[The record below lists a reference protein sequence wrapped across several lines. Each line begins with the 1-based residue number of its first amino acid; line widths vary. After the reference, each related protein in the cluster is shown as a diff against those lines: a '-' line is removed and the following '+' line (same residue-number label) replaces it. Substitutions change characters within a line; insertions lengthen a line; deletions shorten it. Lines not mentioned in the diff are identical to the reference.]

1 MPDISVR
8 FTNVVVEAYSIAI
21 CVILLLYHRRHLK
34 DNNSQKYWFVAM
46 LICNVAMMLGDMTD
60 WLFNG
65 RPEPWALAGARLGM
79 CVFFS
84 SSGLILMCFTGYLI
98 AFMGLEENQTGRI
111 LWKMVLALTCLQV
124 LFSILSVINGMYFY
138 HSDRNEYIRG
148 PLFWLSQAIPVMIY
162 VADGLIIFR
171 GRHQVKQRELA
182 SILGYI
188 FLPLAGQILQA
199 VFYGLAAINV
209 MTTIALLLVNINVQ
223 SEQELAAKRAEK
235 ELAEL
240 RIDVMLSQIRPHF
253 LYNSLTAIRQL
264 CDTDTAQAKES
275 ILDFSRFLRANM
287 NSLTTK
293 EPIPFE
299 RELEHVRSY
308 LNLEQQR
315 FGKRLK
321 VIYDINSRE
330 FKLPTLTLQ
339 PMVENAVRYGIK
351 KRPEGGTVKIYT
363 EEQENDNVIQVIDD
377 GDGFQVSE
385 GGGDNRSHIGIAN
398 VKRRLEEQCGGN
410 LTIESGCQGTRVTIR
425 IPKVWGG
432 KTYGFFSRG

>member
-1 MPDISVR
+1 MPDITVR
-8 FTNVVVEAYSIAI
+8 FTNVVIEAYSVAI

-34 DNNSQKYWFVAM
+34 DSNSQKYWFVAM

-60 WLFNG
+60 WLFRG
-65 RPEPWALAGARLGM
+65 RPEGWALMGAKIGL

-98 AFMGLEENQTGRI
+98 AFMDLEDKAGQF
-111 LWKMVLALTCLQV
+111 LWKMAVILAFFQV
-124 LFSILSVINGMYFY
+124 LFSVLSLVNGMYFY
-138 HSDRNEYIRG
+138 FSDRNEYIRG
-148 PLFWLSQAIPVMIY
+148 PLFILSQGLPVVIY
-162 VADGLIIFR
+162 VVDAVIIFL
-171 GRHQVKQRELA
+171 GRHRIKRKERV
-182 SILGYI
+182 SILCYI
-188 FLPLAGQILQA
+188 ILPLAGQILQA
-199 VFYGLAAINV
+199 AFYGLAAINV

-235 ELAEL
+235 ELAKL

-315 FGKRLK
+315 FGKRLR

-330 FKLPTLTLQ
+330 FCLPTLTLQ

-363 EEQENDNVIQVIDD
+363 EEQENDNVIQVTDD
-377 GDGFQVSE
+377 GEGFDLSE
-385 GGGDNRSHIGIAN
+385 GGSDNRSHIGIAN
-398 VKRRLEEQCGGN
+398 VKRRLEEQCKGT
-410 LTIESGCQGTRVTIR
+410 LTIESGRKGTKVTIR
-425 IPKVWGG
+425 IPKV
-432 KTYGFFSRG
+432 

>member
-1 MPDISVR
+1 MLDISVR
-8 FTNVVVEAYSIAI
+8 FTNVIVEAYSIAI
-21 CVILLLYHRRHLK
+21 CVILLLYHWRHLK
-34 DNNSQKYWFVAM
+34 GDNSQKYWFVAM

-60 WLFNG
+60 WLFSG
-65 RPEPWALAGARLGM
+65 RLEPWALVGTRLGL

-98 AFMGLEENQTGRI
+98 DFMELEDREGDI
-111 LWKMVLALTCLQV
+111 LWKMAVVLTFFQV
-124 LFSILSVINGMYFY
+124 LFSFLSLVNGMYFY
-138 HSDRNEYIRG
+138 YSEHNQYIRG
-148 PLFWLSQAIPVMIY
+148 PLFFVSQALPVMIY
-162 VADGLIIFR
+162 LVDGVILFL
-171 GRHQVKQRELA
+171 GRHRVKRRELIM
-182 SILGYI
+182 ILGYI

-199 VFYGLAAINV
+199 AFYGLAAINV

-223 SEQELAAKRAEK
+223 DEKERAAKRAEK

-264 CDTDTAQAKES
+264 CDTDTTQAKES

-315 FGKRLK
+315 FGRRLK

-339 PMVENAVRYGIK
+339 PIVENAVRHGIRM
-351 KRPEGGTVKIYT
+351 RPEGGTVKIYT
-363 EEQENDNVIQVIDD
+363 EEQEDDNVIQVFDD
-377 GDGFQVSE
+377 GEGFRISVS
-385 GGGDNRSHIGIAN
+385 GGEERSHIGIAN
-398 VKRRLEEQCGGN
+398 VKRRLEEQCGGT
-410 LTIESGCQGTRVTIR
+410 LTIESGSQGTKVTIR
-425 IPKVWGG
+425 IPKRR
-432 KTYGFFSRG
+432 KANA

>member
-1 MPDISVR
+1 MPDITVR
-8 FTNVVVEAYSIAI
+8 FTNVVIEAYSVAI

-34 DNNSQKYWFVAM
+34 DSNSQKYWFVAM

-60 WLFNG
+60 WLFRG
-65 RPEPWALAGARLGM
+65 RPEVWALMGTKIGL

-98 AFMGLEENQTGRI
+98 AFMNLEDKAGQF
-111 LWKMVLALTCLQV
+111 LWKMAVILAFFQV
-124 LFSILSVINGMYFY
+124 LFSMLSLVNGMYFY
-138 HSDRNEYIRG
+138 FSDHNKYIRG
-148 PLFWLSQAIPVMIY
+148 PLFFLSQGLPVMIY
-162 VADGLIIFR
+162 VVDAVIIFL
-171 GRHQVKQRELA
+171 GRHRIKRKELV
-182 SILGYI
+182 SILCYI
-188 FLPLAGQILQA
+188 ILPLAGQILQA
-199 VFYGLAAINV
+199 AFYGLAAINV

-315 FGKRLK
+315 FGKRLR

-330 FKLPTLTLQ
+330 FCLPTLTLQ

-363 EEQENDNVIQVIDD
+363 EEQENDNIIQVTDD
-377 GDGFQVSE
+377 GEGFDLSE
-385 GGGDNRSHIGIAN
+385 GGSDNRSHIGIAN
-398 VKRRLEEQCGGN
+398 VKRRLEEQCKGT

-425 IPKVWGG
+425 IPKV
-432 KTYGFFSRG
+432 

>member
-1 MPDISVR
+1 MPDLTVR
-8 FTNVVVEAYSIAI
+8 FTNVVIEAYSVVI

-34 DNNSQKYWFVAM
+34 DTNSQKYWFVSM
-46 LICNVAMMLGDMTD
+46 LLCNVVMMLGDMTD
-60 WLFNG
+60 WLFRG
-65 RPEPWALAGARLGM
+65 RTETWALMGTKIGL

-84 SSGLILMCFTGYLI
+84 FSGLILMCFTGYLI
-98 AFMGLEENQTGRI
+98 AFMDLEDKEGKI
-111 LWKMVLALTCLQV
+111 LWRMAVVLTFFQV
-124 LFSILSVINGMYFY
+124 LFSILSLVNGMYFY
-138 HSDRNEYIRG
+138 FSERNEYIRG
-148 PLFWLSQAIPVMIY
+148 PLFFLSQGLPVMIY
-162 VADGLIIFR
+162 MVDAVIIFL
-171 GRHQVKQRELA
+171 GRHRVKRKELV
-182 SILGYI
+182 SILCYI

-199 VFYGLAAINV
+199 AFYGLAAINV

-315 FGKRLK
+315 FGKRLR

-330 FKLPTLTLQ
+330 FCLPTLTLQ

-363 EEQENDNVIQVIDD
+363 EEQENDNVIQVTDD
-377 GDGFQVSE
+377 GEGFDLSE

-398 VKRRLEEQCGGN
+398 VKRRLEEQCKGT
-410 LTIESGCQGTRVTIR
+410 LTIESGRQGTRVTIR
-425 IPKVWGG
+425 IPKV
-432 KTYGFFSRG
+432 

>member
-1 MPDISVR
+1 MPGITVR
-8 FTNVVVEAYSIAI
+8 FTNVVVEAYSIVI

-46 LICNVAMMLGDMTD
+46 LTCNVVMMLGDMSD

-65 RPEPWALAGARLGM
+65 RPELWAVVGARVGM
-79 CVFFS
+79 CAFFS
-84 SSGLILMCFTGYLI
+84 SSGIILMCFTGYLI
-98 AFMGLEENQTGRI
+98 AFIGLDDRAEQT
-111 LWKMVLALTCLQV
+111 LWGAAVVLTFFQV
-124 LFSILSVINGMYFY
+124 LFSFLSLINGMYFY
-138 HSDRNEYIRG
+138 YSERNEYIRG
-148 PLFWLSQAIPVMIY
+148 PLFLLSQAIPAMLYLI
-162 VADGLIIFR
+162 DGIIIFL
-171 GRHQVKQRELA
+171 GRNQVKRRELA
-182 SILGYI
+182 SIVGYI
-188 FLPLAGQILQA
+188 VLPLTGQILQA
-199 VFYGLAAINV
+199 AFYGLAAINV

-223 SEQELAAKRAEK
+223 SAQELAAKRAEK

-315 FGKRLK
+315 FGKRLR

-339 PMVENAVRYGIK
+339 PMVENAVRHGIR
-351 KRPEGGTVKIYT
+351 KRPEGGTIKIYT
-363 EEQENDNVIQVIDD
+363 EEQEHNNIIQVFDD
-377 GDGFQVSE
+377 GKGFCMSD
-385 GGGDNRSHIGIAN
+385 GGGEERSHIGIAN
-398 VKRRLEEQCGGN
+398 VKRRLEEQCGGT
-410 LTIESGCQGTRVTIR
+410 LTIDSNSEGTRVTIR
-425 IPKVWGG
+425 IPK
-432 KTYGFFSRG
+432 S

>member
-1 MPDISVR
+1 MPDITVR
-8 FTNVVVEAYSIAI
+8 FTNVIIEAYSVVI

-34 DNNSQKYWFVAM
+34 DSNSQKYWFVAM

-60 WLFNG
+60 WLFRG
-65 RPEPWALAGARLGM
+65 RPEGWALMGAKIGL

-98 AFMGLEENQTGRI
+98 AFMDLEDKAGQF
-111 LWKMVLALTCLQV
+111 LWKMAVILAFFQV
-124 LFSILSVINGMYFY
+124 LFSVLSLVNGMYFY
-138 HSDRNEYIRG
+138 FSDRNEYIRG
-148 PLFWLSQAIPVMIY
+148 PLFILSQGLPVVIY
-162 VADGLIIFR
+162 VVDAVIIFL
-171 GRHQVKQRELA
+171 GRHRIKRKELV
-182 SILGYI
+182 SILCYI
-188 FLPLAGQILQA
+188 ILPLAGQILQA
-199 VFYGLAAINV
+199 AFYGLAAINV

-315 FGKRLK
+315 FGKRLR

-330 FKLPTLTLQ
+330 FCLPTLTLQ

-363 EEQENDNVIQVIDD
+363 EEQENDNIIQVTDD
-377 GDGFQVSE
+377 GEGFDMSE
-385 GGGDNRSHIGIAN
+385 GGSDNRSHIGIAN
-398 VKRRLEEQCGGN
+398 VKRRLEEQCKGT
-410 LTIESGCQGTRVTIR
+410 LTIESGRQGTRVTIR
-425 IPKVWGG
+425 IPKV
-432 KTYGFFSRG
+432 